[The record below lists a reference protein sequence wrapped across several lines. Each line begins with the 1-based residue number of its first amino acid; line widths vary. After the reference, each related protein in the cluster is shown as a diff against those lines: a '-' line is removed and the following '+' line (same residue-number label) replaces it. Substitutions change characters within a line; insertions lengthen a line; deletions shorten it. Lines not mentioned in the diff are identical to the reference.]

1 MLDRIPQKDIFSWNT
16 LIRAR
21 LADRKPSEA
30 ILIYCQ
36 MLLRGV
42 HADNH
47 TFPHVLNAARLA
59 GAFFSG
65 RQVHGHVLKLG
76 LGSDDFV
83 VTALMSMYGDLDD
96 PRSAQKILDGSSR
109 RNPVSWTLL
118 MGMYSKQGKLSLA
131 LKVFYEMTA
140 AGVPFD
146 SVVLITALGA
156 SGRLRS
162 LLDGKKIH
170 DLARKNGL
178 ELHPVVANAL
188 AKMYFDC
195 GVPGDA
201 RALFDRMPAK
211 DMISWTTAITG
222 AVHAGAFNEGLK
234 LFRELCSQGRKPDH
248 FTVSAVLPACARMSA
263 SRHGREIH
271 GYTIRQGVGAS
282 LPAVQNALMDMYVKS
297 GRLESA
303 LKIFSQKA
311 EKDVVSWTVMIMGY
325 SLHGRGEA
333 GVELFREMERSPA
346 GAVPDAS
353 AYHAVL
359 HACHAACMVEQGKFF
374 FGRIRNPGVD
384 HVALLAGLLARAG
397 QFEAARAFVEK
408 RRMQEHPEV
417 LRAVLDGCRI
427 HRNLPTGKRTA
438 EKLAELE
445 PLNAEN
451 YVLLSNIHAAAGR
464 WGSVEGLRRT
474 IRDMGLRT
482 KQACSWIEVGAKVH
496 VFRVGDVSHPRSVR
510 IRWEL
515 NRLMEKMEEEGL
527 SPDADF
533 SLHDVDEE
541 RESIPAGH
549 SELLAIALGLIS
561 TPAGAV
567 IRVTKNLRLCRSCHA
582 SAKHISRLTGR
593 EILLKDPL
601 RFHHFRDGECSCRD
615 IW

>member
-1 MLDRIPQKDIFSWNT
+1 MLDRIPKRDIFAWNA

-42 HADNH
+42 NADNH
-47 TFPHVLNAARLA
+47 TFPRILNAARLG

-83 VTALMSMYGDLDD
+83 VTALVSMYGDLDG
-96 PRSAQKILDGSSR
+96 PCSARKILDGSSR

-118 MGMYSKQGKLSLA
+118 MGMYSDQEKPNLA
-131 LKVFYEMTA
+131 LKVFYEMAA
-140 AGVPFD
+140 AGVPLD
-146 SVVLITALGA
+146 SVALATALGA

-162 LLDGKKIH
+162 VLDGKKIH
-170 DLARKNGL
+170 DLARKSGL
-178 ELHPVVANAL
+178 ELHPLVANVL
-188 AKMYFDC
+188 VKMYFDC
-195 GVPGDA
+195 EVPGDA

-211 DMISWTTAITG
+211 DMVSWTTVISG
-222 AVHAGAFNEGLK
+222 AVHTGAFNEGLK
-234 LFRELCSQGRKPDH
+234 LFRELCAEGRKPDH
-248 FTVSAVLPACARMSA
+248 FTVSSVLPACARMSA

-271 GYTIRQGVGAS
+271 GYTIRHGVGAG
-282 LPAVQNALMDMYVKS
+282 LPAVQNALMDMFVKS

-303 LKIFSQKA
+303 QKIFFQMA

-325 SLHGRGEA
+325 SLHGRGED
-333 GVELFREMERSPA
+333 GVKLFREMERDPA
-346 GAVPDAS
+346 GVAPDAA
-353 AYHAVL
+353 AYYAVL
-359 HACHAACMVEQGKFF
+359 HACHTACMVEQGRFF
-374 FGRIRNPGVD
+374 FGRIRKPGVE

-397 QFEAARAFVEK
+397 KFEAARTFVEK
-408 RRMQEHPEV
+408 RRMEDRPEV

-427 HRNLPTGKRTA
+427 HRNLPMGKRTA

-451 YVLLSNIHAAAGR
+451 YVLLSNIHAAGGR

-482 KQACSWIEVGAKVH
+482 KQACSWIEVGGKFH
-496 VFRVGDVSHPRSVR
+496 VFRVGDVFHPRSVR

-515 NRLMEKMEEEGL
+515 DRMMEKMREEGL
-527 SPDADF
+527 SLDADF

-549 SELLAIALGLIS
+549 SELLAIAFGLIS
-561 TPAGAV
+561 TPVGAV

-582 SAKHISRLTGR
+582 SAKHISWLTGR
-593 EILLKDPL
+593 DILLKDPL

-615 IW
+615 LW